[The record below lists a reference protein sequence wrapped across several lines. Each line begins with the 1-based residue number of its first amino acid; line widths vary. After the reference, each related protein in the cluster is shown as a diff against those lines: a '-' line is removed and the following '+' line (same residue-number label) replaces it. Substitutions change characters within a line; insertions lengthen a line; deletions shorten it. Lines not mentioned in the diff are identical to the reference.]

1 VRAAAIDNAAR
12 QPSTG
17 QAGAGPSLLESERAK
32 AKLATSAAEAEL
44 ANQIAA
50 ESIIALDPRQ
60 TETARQAANARLEV
74 ARAALEKV
82 RLEGEIAV
90 RAAERDASLIA
101 ARTEVGRAAERSARM
116 EGERNIRM
124 AIDGQ
129 NLAALEL
136 KIATERANQIG
147 ADLAY
152 AKRKLGV
159 QVPID
164 EVVFVPALPVRVE
177 EIVATV
183 GHPAAGTVL
192 TVTDNQLSVD
202 GALPLDSAPLVKL
215 GAPVAIDELALG
227 IQATG
232 VVETVATTP
241 GTHGVDG
248 FHIYL
253 GVRVNS
259 TSVPLAG
266 FSVRL
271 TIPIQS
277 TSGPVTAVPVSALSL
292 APDGSSRIQL
302 KTDEGLEYRTVKP
315 GLTANGFVQ
324 VTPVTGM
331 VSRGDQVVVGYNNT
345 GGNLQ

>member
-1 VRAAAIDNAAR
+1 
-12 QPSTG
+12 
-17 QAGAGPSLLESERAK
+17 
-32 AKLATSAAEAEL
+32 
-44 ANQIAA
+44 
-50 ESIIALDPRQ
+50 
-60 TETARQAANARLEV
+60 
-74 ARAALEKV
+74 
-82 RLEGEIAV
+82 
-90 RAAERDASLIA
+90 
-101 ARTEVGRAAERSARM
+101 
-116 EGERNIRM
+116 
-124 AIDGQ
+124 
-129 NLAALEL
+129 
-136 KIATERANQIG
+136 
-147 ADLAY
+147 
-152 AKRKLGV
+152 
-159 QVPID
+159 
-164 EVVFVPALPVRVE
+164 
-177 EIVATV
+177 
-183 GHPAAGTVL
+183 VL

-302 KTDEGLEYRTVKP
+302 KTDKGLEYRTVKP